1 MGYEKSAVLPLKED
15 RISYLIGNA
24 VKAHNRCRASG
35 STWGVDY
42 WSIVI
47 KTLIRKYKRI
57 H

>member
-15 RISYLIGNA
+15 RISYLIANA

-35 STWGVDY
+35 STLGVDY